1 MMCHR
6 GTILNPSFNLI
17 AVQPSEPRSEASE
30 IDDPS
35 RGPRKASFR
44 G

>member
-1 MMCHR
+1 MCHR

-17 AVQPSEPRSEASE
+17 AVQPSELGSEE
-30 IDDPS
+30 TEMDDPPHGS
-35 RGPRKASFR
+35 SKASFR